1 MKVIL
6 AVAVLFFVCLGEAQT
21 TAKTSSAEDSDLK
34 STEKQWVAA
43 YFAGDSK
50 TLSSFETDDFT
61 VIASGQSETKA
72 QQLAEVESR
81 GPIGAPQETL
91 EEDIRHFGDVA
102 LITGLSGGSNIRFT
116 AVWLKQNG
124 SWKIVHLHYCMGD

>member
-1 MKVIL
+1 MKFIL
-6 AVAVLFFVCLGEAQT
+6 AVSALFFVCLTGAQT
-21 TAKTSSAEDSDLK
+21 TAKTSTAEDSDLK

-50 TLSSFETDDFT
+50 ALSSFEADDFT

-81 GPIGAPQETL
+81 GPIGPAQESV
-91 EEDIRHFGDVA
+91 EEDIRHYGDVA
-102 LITGLSGGSNIRFT
+102 LVTGLSGGSNIRYT